1 MYGNTGRRYVMGA
14 ALELTL
20 ALGGIL
26 LVHPASAHSVRSG
39 MQEGRMGPVHMGMV
53 REWTGFYDGHKVI
66 YLNTDVSVRREARMM
81 GINFAP
87 GLQHANMASMPEI
100 YLVQGRAAANQ
111 LAIFGSEPGEADY
124 SPLWRET
131 ILTWK
136 PGAKPV
142 LVTSDTQ
149 INALEKQG
157 RMTER
162 DAQVLLN
169 CPIIRVMK

>member
-1 MYGNTGRRYVMGA
+1 MAVQS
-14 ALELTL
+14 
-20 ALGGIL
+20 
-26 LVHPASAHSVRSG
+26 VSARSVWSG
-39 MQEGRMGPVHMGMV
+39 LSEGRMGPAHMGTV
-53 REWTGFYDGHKVI
+53 REWTGYYDGHKVI
-66 YLNTDVSVRREARMM
+66 YLNTDVSTRRQSHMM

-100 YLVQGRAAANQ
+100 YLIQGRAVPNQ
-111 LAIFGSEPGEADY
+111 LAIFGSEPGEKDY

-136 PGAKPV
+136 AGATPV

-149 INALEKQG
+149 INAIEKKGQ
-157 RMTER
+157 MTER
-162 DAQVLLN
+162 DAHVLLN

>member
-1 MYGNTGRRYVMGA
+1 
-14 ALELTL
+14 
-20 ALGGIL
+20 
-26 LVHPASAHSVRSG
+26 
-39 MQEGRMGPVHMGMV
+39 MGPMHMGTV
-53 REWTGFYDGHKVI
+53 REWTGYYDGHKVN

-87 GLQHANMASMPEI
+87 GLQHVNMASLPEI
-100 YLVQGRAAANQ
+100 YLIQGRAAANQ
-111 LAIFGSEPGEADY
+111 LAIFGSEPGESDY

-136 PGAKPV
+136 PRATPV

-149 INALEKQG
+149 IDAIEKKGQ
-157 RMTER
+157 MTER
-162 DAQVLLN
+162 DTHVALN